1 MFMRW
6 KQQAMAGLGPEK
18 STFLLENS
26 RSLALG
32 YRVEPFIETE
42 DPRE

>member
-1 MFMRW
+1 MFRGW

-18 STFLLENS
+18 SKKILENS

-32 YRVEPFIETE
+32 YRVEPFIETD